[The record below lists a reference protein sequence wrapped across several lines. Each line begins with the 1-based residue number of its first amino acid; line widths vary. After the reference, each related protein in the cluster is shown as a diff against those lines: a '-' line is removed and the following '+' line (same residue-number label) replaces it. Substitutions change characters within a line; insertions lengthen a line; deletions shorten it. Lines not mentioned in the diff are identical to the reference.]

1 MARFSQMRWRYGIV
15 TAIQA
20 LIPLWAVLA
29 ALIVGGFLIA
39 AIGANPFHAYRAL
52 VIGAFGSVYGLSE
65 TVARTCPLLFAALGT
80 AICFRA
86 KVYNI
91 GAEGQLYIGALMATV
106 TALWIGDALGPFSI
120 LLVIVGGFL
129 GGAVWGGIAG
139 FLKARWGANEII
151 TTIMFNY
158 IAIYV
163 AGFFVNGP
171 LRDPEGAF
179 PWTPIFATHAQ
190 LPRLLAGTRLH
201 AGVLVALAASFVVFL
216 LLRKMVIG
224 YEIRVVGE
232 GERVA
237 RYGRIP
243 VERIIVGAMILGGGF
258 AGLAGMNEVAGI
270 HHRMLEHISPG
281 FGYTAIAVALLGELH
296 PMKIILA
303 AFLFGAL
310 EIGSSAMQYE
320 AKVPAAMV
328 LVIEGLIVIFVVGR
342 AFLTRRLPRLQ
353 PLSGK

>member
-1 MARFSQMRWRYGIV
+1 
-15 TAIQA
+15 
-20 LIPLWAVLA
+20 LA
-29 ALIVGGFLIA
+29 ALVVGGFLIA
-39 AIGANPFHAYRAL
+39 LTGANPFQAYRSL
-52 VIGAFGSVYGLSE
+52 VTGAFGSAYGVSE
-65 TVARTCPLLFAALGT
+65 TIARTCPLLFAALGT
-80 AICFRA
+80 AICFQA

-91 GAEGQLYIGALMATV
+91 GAEGQLYMGAVVATM
-106 TALWIGDALGPFSI
+106 TALWIQDTLGPFSI
-120 LLVIVGGFL
+120 LLVIAGGFL
-129 GGAVWGGIAG
+129 GGAIWGGIPG
-139 FLKARWGANEII
+139 YFKARWGANEII

-163 AGFFVNGP
+163 AGVLVNGP
-171 LRDPEGAF
+171 LKDPEGAF
-179 PWTPIFATHAQ
+179 PWTPIFSTSAQ
-190 LPRLLAGTRLH
+190 LPVLLRGTRLH
-201 AGVLVALAASFVVFL
+201 AGILVALAASALVFL

-243 VERIIVGAMILGGGF
+243 VERIIIGAMVIGGGV

-270 HHRMLEHISPG
+270 HRRMLEHISPG

-296 PMKIILA
+296 PVKIILA

-342 AFLTRRLPRLQ
+342 AFLTRRLPRVRLV
-353 PLSGK
+353 PGS